1 MKKRFIFSSSVEG
14 LPGINVRSDC
24 FGYGIGV
31 GLHFCACS
39 AGYLRNKLRKCCR
52 VERIEECH
60 SISILDRQGI
70 QRGGCAYGCKVEFAL
85 SVAFDSRVDALSRGV
100 ALRGRMSSRKRERAP
115 PKEGTRSSQRRETK
129 VRRATGMTGGQG
141 LLPQLLQCH

>member
-1 MKKRFIFSSSVEG
+1 MEG
-14 LPGINVRSDC
+14 LPGINMRSDS
-24 FGYGIGV
+24 FGYGSGV

-70 QRGGCAYGCKVEFAL
+70 QKDCIAPEKATYPAQDPDFAC
-85 SVAFDSRVDALSRGV
+85 S
-100 ALRGRMSSRKRERAP
+100 
-115 PKEGTRSSQRRETK
+115 
-129 VRRATGMTGGQG
+129 
-141 LLPQLLQCH
+141 